1 MVETS
6 EKPKFWQE
14 DWLNIPL
21 GELDIRTLSPDKYEA
36 YQYWLVHEAEA
47 KRLEEELKA
56 KAKIEGKIEGKIE
69 EKILMIKELLK
80 EGLIPLSSIARIGRV
95 SEEFV
100 WKIKKDLENEKGQ
113 HSH

>member
-6 EKPKFWQE
+6 EKPTFWQE

-21 GELDIRTLSPDKYEA
+21 GELDIRTMSPDRYEA

-47 KRLEEELKA
+47 KRAEEERET
-56 KAKIEGKIEGKIE
+56 KAKIEGKIE
-69 EKILMIKELLK
+69 EKTLMIKELLK

-100 WKIKKDLENEKGQ
+100 LKIKKDLENEK
-113 HSH
+113 SEPI